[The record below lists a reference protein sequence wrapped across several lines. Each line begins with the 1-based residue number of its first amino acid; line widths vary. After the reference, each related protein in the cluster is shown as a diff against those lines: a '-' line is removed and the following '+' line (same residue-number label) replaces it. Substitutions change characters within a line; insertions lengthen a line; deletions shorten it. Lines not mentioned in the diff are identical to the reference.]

1 MRSSLESLQDVA
13 LRQVISVFA
22 ATHPFSPDGQSRL
35 SKETSEKVC
44 LRLPLPESGACL
56 GSLTHVDNE
65 NYWKRASGSDT
76 AATHHKRLFLEDNL
90 ALLNL
95 FGRDD
100 KEESSAADLANVVH
114 GLYLTPPAEEID
126 FAQLRN
132 LTAVRLS
139 KASHMVKAQLS
150 DALAQTRH
158 QIVSLAIAESNLLD
172 QDLRLILTGLGDAAS
187 LLHLDLSNSS
197 ITCGDGFK
205 ELVSSLLMP
214 ENAILTYLDLSG
226 NKLDQNAGIILGNA
240 LECNKSLLTLN
251 LRLNSLKDCGGS
263 ALFAG
268 LRENVS
274 LELIN
279 VSANGLG
286 SRVVKDLSILE
297 QDKARSSF
305 KPTIVLTSNPFLSQD
320 MDILRSFRALK
331 IDTRSKGEGVL

>member
-13 LRQVISVFA
+13 LRQVISN
-22 ATHPFSPDGQSRL
+22 ATHPSPDGQSRL

-100 KEESSAADLANVVH
+100 KEESSAADVVH
-114 GLYLTPPAEEID
+114 GLYLTSPAEEID

-214 ENAILTYLDLSG
+214 ENALLTYLDLSG